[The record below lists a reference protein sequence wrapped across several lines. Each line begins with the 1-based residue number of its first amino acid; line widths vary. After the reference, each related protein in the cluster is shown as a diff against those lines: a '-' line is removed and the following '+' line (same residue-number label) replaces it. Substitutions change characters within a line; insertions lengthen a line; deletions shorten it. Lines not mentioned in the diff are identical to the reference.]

1 MPWNGYYQEK
11 HKCKTD
17 VTKNY
22 RRWVEDIKGEKL
34 IEVKNLKTYFFTD
47 EGISKAVEGVDFEI
61 YDGETLGLVGE
72 SGCGKSVTALSILR
86 LLEMTAGKIVSGQ
99 ILFKGQDLVQ
109 LNQNAIRKIRGKDI
123 SMIFQDPMTSL
134 DPVFTIGEQISET
147 IMLHKKVNEKEAMK
161 QSIEML
167 RKVGIPLPEQRI
179 NEYPHQLS
187 GGMRQRVMIAIALS
201 CGSKLLIADEPTTAL
216 DVTIQAQILD
226 LINEI
231 KHKFGMSILM
241 ITHSMG
247 VIAEIA
253 DHVAVMYA
261 GKIVEYTDVKKL
273 FSNPMHP
280 YTWGLLNCIPRP
292 SLNRKRLMTIPGVVP
307 SSYNYPEGC
316 HYNLRCPIASDIC
329 FEREPGMEELER
341 GHKVSC
347 WNYKQLEEFKK
358 VKTK

>member
-1 MPWNGYYQEK
+1 MK
-11 HKCKTD
+11 
-17 VTKNY
+17 
-22 RRWVEDIKGEKL
+22 REKL

-47 EGISKAVEGVDFEI
+47 DGVSKAVDSIDFEI
-61 YDGETLGLVGE
+61 YYGETLGLVGE
-72 SGCGKSVTALSILR
+72 SGCGKSVTALSILQ
-86 LLEMTAGKIVSGQ
+86 LLEKPAGKIVDGQ
-99 ILFKGQDLVQ
+99 ILFKGKDLVK
-109 LNQNAIRKIRGKDI
+109 LNQYKIRKIRGKGI

-134 DPVFTIGEQISET
+134 DPVFTVGEQLSET
-147 IMLHKKVNEKEAMK
+147 ILHHKKVDKKEAIN
-161 QSIEML
+161 QSIEIL
-167 RKVGIPLPEQRI
+167 RKVGIPLPEQRM

-201 CGSKLLIADEPTTAL
+201 CDSKLLIADEPTTAL

-231 KHKFGMSILM
+231 KHQFGMSILM
-241 ITHSMG
+241 ITHDMG
-247 VIAEIA
+247 VIAEVA
-253 DHVAVMYA
+253 DRVGVMYA

-280 YTWGLLNCIPRP
+280 YSWGLLNSIPRP

-329 FEREPGMEELER
+329 FEKEPGMEELEKS
-341 GHKVSC
+341 HKVRC
-347 WNYKQLEEFKK
+347 WNYKILEELKK